1 MADDGDRDPLRWV
14 VDYLRGLAASAALP
28 AAIPIDAGARW
39 RVEERTEG
47 RFDVMREGERP
58 GAEPDASF
66 DDRQIAYVAAAV
78 FTAFGGVPASGED
91 LIGAAGLPAAGREV
105 REPQWDWESQSVDEG
120 VVQRLLAGLMGN
132 PAALELLLEAVDP
145 EVLEEAQSIVMD
157 RLIQRGGGQIH

>member
-1 MADDGDRDPLRWV
+1 MADDGERDPLRWV
-14 VDYLRGLAASAALP
+14 ADYLRGLAASAELP
-28 AAIPIDAGARW
+28 AAIPIDEGARW
-39 RVEERTEG
+39 RVEEREEG
-47 RFDVMREGERP
+47 RFDVMREGERAD
-58 GAEPDASF
+58 AEPDATF

-91 LIGAAGLPAAGREV
+91 LIGAARPAAGREV
-105 REPQWDWESQSVDEG
+105 REPQVDWDSESVEEG

-145 EVLEEAQSIVMD
+145 AVLEEAQSIVMD